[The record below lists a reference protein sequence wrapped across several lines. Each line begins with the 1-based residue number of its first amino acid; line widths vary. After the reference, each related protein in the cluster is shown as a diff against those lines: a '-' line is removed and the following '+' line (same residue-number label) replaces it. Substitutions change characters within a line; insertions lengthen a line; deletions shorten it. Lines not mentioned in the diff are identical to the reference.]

1 MLTNNELKDIENTV
15 TLLTAIL
22 DYAIT
27 KETLYKETGITAYDI
42 DQKIIKLNNIRTKAL
57 KDKEKVNQ
65 RSYQYNLEHK
75 EYNRITVNMAKAKKY
90 KNPERYEYWRHQFEE
105 YKKRREVK

>member
-1 MLTNNELKDIENTV
+1 MRLKNSELDTLIKIRELISANAD
-15 TLLTAIL
+15 TLLTNEEN
-22 DYAIT
+22 
-27 KETLYKETGITAYDI
+27 KNNF
-42 DQKIIKLNNIRTKAL
+42 LNFLSLISKAL
-57 KDKEKVNQ
+57 KDKKKVSQ

-90 KNPERYEYWRHQFEE
+90 KNPEKYEYWRHQFEE